1 MRRNISSDDH
11 HHHREEQIDLA
22 LAILK
27 KQEME
32 AKLSINNLQDL
43 LDLNT
48 SHFSSAEIELKRKLL
63 EWANI
68 ASSMQLK
75 MILKKYISFTSQHL
89 QRMDTFLEQEKIL
102 SVTRTNTIM
111 LAFIKS
117 IDEKLEACKNP
128 EIKDACILAGIQ
140 SICHFKISS
149 YGTAAAFAKLI
160 GLSEFANVFYESE
173 VNEKHIDDELTQLA
187 SYEIN
192 TNAMTPLNLT
202 Q

>member
-1 MRRNISSDDH
+1 MLIIWDGDPNH
-11 HHHREEQIDLA
+11 HLIEGYAIA
-22 LAILK
+22 LHIIK
-27 KQEME
+27 KQAME
-32 AKLSINNLQDL
+32 ANLNINSLQDL

-48 SHFSSAEIELKRKLL
+48 SQFSSAEIELKRKLL

-75 MILKKYISFTSQHL
+75 MIMKKYISFTSQHL

-102 SVTRTNTIM
+102 SVNSSNPIM
-111 LAFIKS
+111 LAFIKL

-128 EIKDACILAGIQ
+128 EIKDACVLAGVQ

-149 YGTAAAFAKLI
+149 YGTAAAYAKLI
-160 GLSEFANVFYESE
+160 GQEEFARVFYESE

-192 TNAMTPLNLT
+192 TNALSPLNLA